1 MLSLD
6 FADIF
11 ARISD
16 ASIEPGDF
24 CGDSASNFAQE
35 IKLIIEDLEEQVI
48 FLKMILFYQI
58 SFISIVI
65 ELDKRLLPSLQIP
78 FMKTGLNPWR
88 HM

>member
-1 MLSLD
+1 MLSID

-35 IKLIIEDLEEQVI
+35 IKLIIEDLEEQVN
-48 FLKMILFYQI
+48 FLEND
-58 SFISIVI
+58 SF
-65 ELDKRLLPSLQIP
+65 LQNKLH
-78 FMKTGLNPWR
+78 FVSY
-88 HM
+88 